1 MRLGPLSMTLI
12 AALLSVQPKPAQQDG
27 SSHVLN
33 ITASEGD
40 HVAVAIAVRDHAPAA
55 IAAAAALT
63 VVLDGRQVQHVMLT
77 PGSGRTTYDA
87 LVGPLD
93 AGAHRIALEP
103 SPLWTWPAGFTI
115 AAVTS
120 RIVTAADDAR
130 GILARAPTFGLR
142 ADTIG
147 TASDLLLLVYVED
160 QRRDGQGWVR
170 YSAIFSNEDGGTPP
184 PALMARWGRTTD
196 IELVYEIEW
205 NGSKVVQERIQAPD
219 HEMRTFRGTREG
231 LHPALLVATLN
242 NMVLDRGR
250 SLVTVRPVPIEVTLD
265 ARTRE
270 SVMDDHVWTY
280 RVMARELV
288 AEGRVGKEIDDPRE
302 FLYVEARLDLDNASV
317 SALAGSDAGSWSD
330 SSRGRDDLTVAR
342 NGWVRIAIPAAA
354 SATALRWK
362 CHERPEPTAAGP
374 ARCVVESTRAFRLDR
389 DYVPSSNLI
398 DPRRLELGPGLSDP
412 QALGR
417 R

>member
-1 MRLGPLSMTLI
+1 MLLCPLAMTLI
-12 AALLSVQPKPAQQDG
+12 AALCSLQIKPVQHDL

-33 ITASEGD
+33 ISTAAGD
-40 HVAVAIAVRDHAPAA
+40 HVVIEIAVRDQEPPT

-63 VVLDGRQVQHVMLT
+63 VVVDGRQTQYVLLT
-77 PGSGRTTYDA
+77 PGSGRATYDA

-93 AGAHRIALEP
+93 AGTHHILLQP
-103 SPLWTWPAGFTI
+103 SPLWIWPPGFTI
-115 AAVTS
+115 AAVKSKT
-120 RIVTAADDAR
+120 VTPADDAR

-147 TASDLLLLVYVED
+147 TASDLLLIVYVED

-196 IELVYEIEW
+196 IELVYEVEW
-205 NGSKVVQERIQAPD
+205 NGPKVVQERIQAPD
-219 HEMRTFRGTREG
+219 HEMRTFQGTREG
-231 LHPALLVATLN
+231 LHPTLLVATLN

-250 SLVTVRPVPIEVTLD
+250 SLVTVRPVPSEVTLD

-288 AEGRVGKEIDDPRE
+288 AEERIGKEIEDPLE
-302 FLYVEARLDLDNASV
+302 FLYVEAKLDLENASV
-317 SALAGSDAGSWSD
+317 SALAGSDSSSWSE

-354 SATALRWK
+354 SATSLRWK
-362 CHERPEPTAAGP
+362 CHARPGATAP
-374 ARCVVESTRAFRLDR
+374 PPRCVIESTRAFRLDR
-389 DYVPSSNLI
+389 EYVPSPNLI
-398 DPRRLELGPGLSDP
+398 DTRRLELGPGLSEP
-412 QALGR
+412 QALR

>member
-1 MRLGPLSMTLI
+1 MTLV
-12 AALLSVQPKPAQQDG
+12 AALWSWQIKPAPQDQ

-33 ITASEGD
+33 ISAAAGD
-40 HVAVAIAVRDHAPAA
+40 HVVIEIAVRDETPPTT
-55 IAAAAALT
+55 AAAAALT
-63 VVLDGRQVQHVMLT
+63 IVVDGRQTQHVLLT
-77 PGSGRTTYDA
+77 PGAGRATYDA

-93 AGAHRIALEP
+93 AGTHRIVLES
-103 SPLWTWPAGFTI
+103 SPLWAWPAGFTI
-115 AAVTS
+115 AAVKS
-120 RIVTAADDAR
+120 KIVTPADDAR

-160 QRRDGQGWVR
+160 QRRNGEGWLR

-196 IELVYEIEW
+196 IELVYEVEW
-205 NGSKVVQERIQAPD
+205 NGSSVVQERIQAPD
-219 HEMRTFRGTREG
+219 HEMRTFQGTREG
-231 LHPALLVATLN
+231 LHPTLLVATLN

-250 SLVTVRPVPIEVTLD
+250 SLVTVRPVPSEVTLD
-265 ARTRE
+265 RRTRE

-288 AEGRVGKEIDDPRE
+288 AEGRIGKEIEDPRE
-302 FLYVEARLDLDNASV
+302 FLYVESKLDLENASV
-317 SALAGSDAGSWSD
+317 SALARSDSSDWSD

-354 SATALRWK
+354 SATSLRWK
-362 CHERPEPTAAGP
+362 CHARPGATASP
-374 ARCVVESTRAFRLDR
+374 PRCVVESTRAFRLDR
-389 DYVPSSNLI
+389 EYVPSSNLI
-398 DPRRLELGPGLSDP
+398 DARRMELGSGLSDP
-412 QALGR
+412 QALAGR
-417 R
+417 